1 MMRGSITSFSPNC
14 ALGLNDVMTS
24 QCDEDLPDFFDLNA
38 VQWDNSPHCE
48 LCAADFSMFSTK
60 RHHCRRCGKSVC
72 IKCSTEKR
80 RLCKLDHAKHRVCD

>member
-1 MMRGSITSFSPNC
+1 MLAQDFDLIVL
-14 ALGLNDVMTS
+14 A
-24 QCDEDLPDFFDLNA
+24 DEDLPDFFDLNA